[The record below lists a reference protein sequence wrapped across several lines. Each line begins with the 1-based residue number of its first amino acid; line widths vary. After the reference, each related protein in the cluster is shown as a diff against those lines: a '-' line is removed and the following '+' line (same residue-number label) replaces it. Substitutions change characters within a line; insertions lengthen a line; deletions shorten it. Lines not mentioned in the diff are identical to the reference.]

1 MKVLLASSS
10 ALANPVLEYLQNSTL
25 ELIGVI
31 TSPDVPRGR
40 GREISENELAI
51 SARAAGLPLFK
62 PNTHDEI
69 RDILVSTE
77 ADLVVT
83 LAYGRLIRARELEL
97 PRYGWLNI
105 HFSILPRWRG
115 AAPAQRAL
123 EAGDEKTGVTVFRL
137 DAGLDTGPLFATSEY
152 VVQGD
157 ESSSILLERLAKLS
171 VAPLEE
177 AIEKISTDIAPTP
190 QSDEGVSLAP
200 KLTKGEGR
208 ISWSDS
214 NVAIERKIRAF
225 NPWPTAWTMLGDTR
239 ISILSARSIE
249 GNFQPGVIFDEGKL
263 IVGCGRGALEV
274 LSLKPEGKREMSS
287 LEWMRGARLG
297 PGDSFQ

>member
-51 SARAAGLPLFK
+51 SARAAGLPVFK

-69 RDILVSTE
+69 RDLLISTE

-83 LAYGRLIRARELEL
+83 LAYGRLIRTRELEL

-137 DAGLDTGPLFATSEY
+137 DAGLDTGPLFAISEY
-152 VVQGD
+152 VV
-157 ESSSILLERLAKLS
+157 
-171 VAPLEE
+171 
-177 AIEKISTDIAPTP
+177 
-190 QSDEGVSLAP
+190 
-200 KLTKGEGR
+200 
-208 ISWSDS
+208 
-214 NVAIERKIRAF
+214 
-225 NPWPTAWTMLGDTR
+225 
-239 ISILSARSIE
+239 
-249 GNFQPGVIFDEGKL
+249 
-263 IVGCGRGALEV
+263 
-274 LSLKPEGKREMSS
+274 
-287 LEWMRGARLG
+287 
-297 PGDSFQ
+297 